1 MFNLALI
8 TAVIFFILGML
19 GTIFPALPGSI
30 LVFAGMVIYG
40 FMTGFS
46 NLNVSFY
53 ILEFAVLVLTFLID
67 FLATAKGAK
76 HFGGS
81 RGAAIG
87 AAAGTILGLITL
99 GPLGIVIGPFVG
111 AVLAELISGTEIK
124 QSLRSGFG
132 SVVGIVG
139 GTIFKLS
146 AEILMIVYFF
156 IKI

>member
-8 TAVIFFILGML
+8 TAVIFFILGIL

-40 FMTGFS
+40 FITGFS
-46 NLNVSFY
+46 SLSVSFY

-81 RGAAIG
+81 RGSAIG
-87 AAAGTILGLITL
+87 AAAGTILGLIIL